1 MGCSTSRPTIAPLE
15 ALLVSAVKTAKSRS
29 GMRSGKMH
37 TFNALLLHFGQMKQG
52 FEKIRQL
59 FIAISVSSSGRIP
72 SLETKLDI
80 LKIEPTSPAII
91 QILGAINLEGK
102 GGVDGD
108 DFLVVWTIL
117 YLLEANLSVQY
128 PEICQALEIVEK
140 SFVYF
145 DSSCDGNLERSEM
158 IEALQT
164 TSARKDHVKPLK
176 GAKRHRWVAELLFD
190 VLDLDNSGKISFKEF
205 LLGMRK
211 IVLDEELEEEEL
223 MENLRSG
230 SSTSTSKSLEHKENA
245 QAGGPAVTA
254 ALS

>member
-59 FIAISVSSSGRIP
+59 FIAISVSSSGQIP

-108 DFLVVWTIL
+108 
-117 YLLEANLSVQY
+117 E
-128 PEICQALEIVEK
+128 
-140 SFVYF
+140 
-145 DSSCDGNLERSEM
+145 
-158 IEALQT
+158 
-164 TSARKDHVKPLK
+164 
-176 GAKRHRWVAELLFD
+176 
-190 VLDLDNSGKISFKEF
+190 
-205 LLGMRK
+205 
-211 IVLDEELEEEEL
+211 
-223 MENLRSG
+223 
-230 SSTSTSKSLEHKENA
+230 
-245 QAGGPAVTA
+245 
-254 ALS
+254 

>member
-1 MGCSTSRPTIAPLE
+1 MGCSASKPAMGPLE
-15 ALLVSAVKTAKSRS
+15 ALLISAVKTAKSRS

-37 TFNALLLHFGQMKQG
+37 TFNALLMHFGQMKQG

-59 FIAISVSSSGRIP
+59 FTAISVSSSGRIP
-72 SLETKLDI
+72 SLDTKLDI
-80 LKIEPTSPAII
+80 LKIDPSSPVIT
-91 QILGAINLEGK
+91 QIVAAVNLEGK

-117 YLLEANLSVQY
+117 YLLEAETSVQY
-128 PEICQALEIVEK
+128 PEISQALEIVEK

-164 TSARKDHVKPLK
+164 TSARKDHAKPLK
-176 GAKRHRWVAELLFD
+176 GAKRHKGVAELLFD
-190 VLDLDNSGKISFKEF
+190 VLDLDNSGEISFKEF

-223 MENLRSG
+223 MENIRSG
-230 SSTSTSKSLEHKENA
+230 SSTSALKPLNPEDNT
-245 QAGGPAVTA
+245 QASGPTVAA
-254 ALS
+254 AL